1 MNTNYKIF
9 VKSAALLPEFMRNA
23 AIEMELSP
31 FSSQGIQ
38 FIKDNSGGK
47 SVFLYTG
54 NSQLDIQSQ
63 ALQRL
68 LNVAADSGAGI
79 VYSDYCHMDV
89 LYAPY
94 GKWSRW
100 RFRSI

>member
-9 VKSAALLPEFMRNA
+9 VKSAALLPGFMRNMA
-23 AIEMELSP
+23 VEMELSP

-38 FIKDNSGGK
+38 FMKDNSGGNP
-47 SVFLYTG
+47 VFLYTG
-54 NSQLDIQSQ
+54 NSPLDIQSQ

-79 VYSDYCHMDV
+79 VYSDYCK
-89 LYAPY
+89 L
-94 GKWSRW
+94 
-100 RFRSI
+100 